1 MKKFNQWLLNALFKV
16 SDYPI
21 LFRDLLEANALF
33 NEGML
38 VDPAKLHYKFKPF
51 NTYALYTLLCILVL
65 GILLIITHYGL
76 TKIDVHFNIIGT
88 VIITSLVFIGF
99 DFFKIYVRKL
109 ISKKQ
114 IQKAW
119 AVHFPYFAYEKY
131 SKIVATIY
139 KESIKKEV
147 PKNALESYIL
157 EQIVQRQSL

>member
-119 AVHFPYFAYEKY
+119 AVYFPYFAYEKY

>member
-51 NTYALYTLLCILVL
+51 NTYALYTLLCIVVL

-88 VIITSLVFIGF
+88 AIITSLVFIGF

-131 SKIVATIY
+131 SKLVAEIY
-139 KESIKKEV
+139 KESLKKEI

-157 EQIVQRQSL
+157 EQIVQTQSL